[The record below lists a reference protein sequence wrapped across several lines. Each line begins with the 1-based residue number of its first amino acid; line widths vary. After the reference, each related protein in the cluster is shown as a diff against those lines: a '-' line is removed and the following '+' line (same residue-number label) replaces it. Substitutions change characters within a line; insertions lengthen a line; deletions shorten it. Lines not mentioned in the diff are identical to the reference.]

1 MTDPPVR
8 VRPATP
14 ADRDQIWPLARDLAT
29 SYTVDR
35 QAFAHIFDSLLTHR
49 DALVLVAEAQGTI
62 VGYLLAFSHPAFHA
76 NGPIAWVEEVMVAA
90 PARAAGVGRH
100 LMATAES
107 WARSVGAAYVAL
119 ATRRAAPFYRALG
132 YAESATYFKKPLD

>member
-62 VGYLLAFSHPAFHA
+62 VGYLLGKEAQSNISGSNAQEP
-76 NGPIAWVEEVMVAA
+76 
-90 PARAAGVGRH
+90 
-100 LMATAES
+100 
-107 WARSVGAAYVAL
+107 
-119 ATRRAAPFYRALG
+119 
-132 YAESATYFKKPLD
+132 K